1 MGSRC
6 VASHRLG
13 ERVNCSQLY
22 VGVDKQLDEVRTHDF
37 SLTLV
42 PSASPEAKAV
52 RSVLGSRYVYY
63 LEPHTGC
70 GCGWDVLDIDT
81 PGDDQSKASCDA
93 LGRFL
98 GTLER
103 TRRGSKLY
111 SVCIESL
118 GASPRSEINIA
129 AEEFMRDLR
138 GYRVS
143 FASKGAR
150 VYVLGT

>member
-1 MGSRC
+1 M
-6 VASHRLG
+6 
-13 ERVNCSQLY
+13 NCSQLY
-22 VGVDKQLDEVRTHDF
+22 VGVDRQLDEVRTDDF

-63 LEPHTGC
+63 LAPHTGC

-81 PGDDQSKASCDA
+81 PGDDQSKGSCDA
-93 LGRFL
+93 LARFL
-98 GTLER
+98 GALER

-118 GASPRSEINIA
+118 GTSPRSEVSIA
-129 AEEFMRDLR
+129 ASEFMRDIQ
-138 GYRVS
+138 GYGVS
-143 FASKGAR
+143 YASKGAR
-150 VYVLGT
+150 VYVLGA

>member
-1 MGSRC
+1 MGARCDASR
-6 VASHRLG
+6 RLG

-22 VGVDKQLDEVRTHDF
+22 VGVDKQLDEVRTYDF
-37 SLTLV
+37 SLSLV
-42 PSASPEAKAV
+42 PSASPEARVV
-52 RSVLGSRYVYY
+52 RSVLGSQYVYY
-63 LEPHTGC
+63 LAPHTGC
-70 GCGWDVLDIDT
+70 GCGWDVLDIET

-118 GASPRSEINIA
+118 GASPRSEVSIA
-129 AEEFMRDLR
+129 AEEFMRHLQ

-150 VYVLGT
+150 VYVLGV

>member
-1 MGSRC
+1 M
-6 VASHRLG
+6 
-13 ERVNCSQLY
+13 NCSQLY

-37 SLTLV
+37 SSNLV
-42 PSASPEAKAV
+42 PSASPEATAV

-70 GCGWDVLDIDT
+70 GCGWDFLDIDT

-98 GTLER
+98 GMLER
-103 TRRGSKLY
+103 NCRGSKLY

-118 GASPRSEINIA
+118 GVSPRSEVSIA

-143 FASKGAR
+143 FGSKGAR
-150 VYVLGT
+150 VYVLGA